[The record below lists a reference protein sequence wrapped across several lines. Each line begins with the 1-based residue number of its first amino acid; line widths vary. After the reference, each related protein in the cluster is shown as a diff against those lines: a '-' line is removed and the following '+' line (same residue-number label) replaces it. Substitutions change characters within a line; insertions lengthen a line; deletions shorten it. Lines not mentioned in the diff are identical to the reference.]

1 MSPGI
6 DSGMEPKLPSYR
18 TWFNITAL
26 LVFLPFPIPVPYSF
40 TGILGEHV
48 LINYF
53 HTSPHLKVCFWRLNM
68 RGYSIL
74 TTLRVQLLKKYKR
87 ERKESMLSFL
97 GSKQPFET
105 PRRDSNDES
114 KNFELHNIKSQNLK
128 GFRTQS
134 L

>member
-1 MSPGI
+1 
-6 DSGMEPKLPSYR
+6 
-18 TWFNITAL
+18 
-26 LVFLPFPIPVPYSF
+26 
-40 TGILGEHV
+40 
-48 LINYF
+48 
-53 HTSPHLKVCFWRLNM
+53 M